1 MFACLILTFFLTL
14 SALGST
20 RRGLNYSLLAKQQQ
34 TQLHARQTQTT
45 TLKTI
50 LEDKRDTNDML
61 KQLFDGRLT
70 TITPASVAAQSRVI
84 RLTAGVIRQSLDH
97 VPGILPLL
105 PALPSAVRSA
115 FKDALRSAVENDD
128 DFTRLFD
135 ALVSREAAR
144 NKKEAARRRRLE
156 AEVELSRGSGR
167 SPLRSAMGRG
177 GHEVRWRGKA
187 SGMIVMMSGVRQ
199 PLPPSGAVQ
208 YRWRRAGVPRDIDSI
223 AQYYE
228 RIIDAQ
234 RSAIN
239 RLVVENH
246 VLRQRRGQH
255 NQSHVRVAS
264 PLPVAHHHR
273 LGSVT
278 ASGVRVGRPTANNNN
293 HNPHR
298 RYRPALSPIP
308 SNCMQE
314 HDDNDDEHQEQQKQ
328 PGPHTPPQHINDT
341 PDHHRTDPPQHPHGN
356 NDNGDTP
363 QHRGDECEGEREV
376 SECVNG
382 CRYHLRNH
390 SRGVNYCPP
399 SLKLTAKLR
408 RRSNADGPLDFYPF
422 FVKRHR
428 PPSSSAPTHQQH
440 QQQHHQHQHQQG
452 ASSDGRGR
460 TGGEERG
467 PRRMRERTAIDYR
480 EPKLTTK
487 LRKGDHH
494 TFG

>member
-1 MFACLILTFFLTL
+1 MFSPWHQSTAISSTK
-14 SALGST
+14 ALP
-20 RRGLNYSLLAKQQQ
+20 SLLTEQQ
-34 TQLHARQTQTT
+34 TPLHARQAQTT
-45 TLKTI
+45 TLKAI
-50 LEDKRDTNDML
+50 LGDKRDTNDML

-70 TITPASVAAQSRVI
+70 TITPASIAAQSRVI

-115 FKDALRSAVENDD
+115 FEDALRSAIDNDD

-135 ALVSREAAR
+135 ALVSREAAL

-156 AEVELSRGSGR
+156 AAVEGSKGR

-177 GHEVRWRGKA
+177 GHEWHDRDDEWCVRP
-187 SGMIVMMSGVRQ
+187 

-239 RLVVENH
+239 RLVTQTNTH
-246 VLRQRRGQH
+246 
-255 NQSHVRVAS
+255 SPKVRVAS

-273 LGSVT
+273 LGSLT
-278 ASGVRVGRPTANNNN
+278 ASGVRVGRLTANNN

-308 SNCMQE
+308 SNRMQE
-314 HDDNDDEHQEQQKQ
+314 HDDNDDEDEQQQQQQQ
-328 PGPHTPPQHINDT
+328 PAPHTPPQHINDT

-356 NDNGDTP
+356 NDNADSP
-363 QHRGDECEGEREV
+363 QHRDDVGEDEREV
-376 SECVNG
+376 SECVDG

-390 SRGVNYCPP
+390 SRGVNYCPL

-428 PPSSSAPTHQQH
+428 PPSSSAPTHQR
-440 QQQHHQHQHQQG
+440 QHQHQQG
-452 ASSDGRGR
+452 ASCDGRGR
-460 TGGEERG
+460 TGGEERR

-480 EPKLTTK
+480 EPQLNTK
-487 LRKGDHH
+487 LRKGDPH